1 MDVKTICRRGAD
13 FRFCSP
19 FHARTAISLLRRI
32 FIFLPARF
40 VWNNIASDYKFIV
53 LAFVHPRRAIT
64 YFRGERKRTELGA
77 SRFIFVVHGRASSS
91 LRASPT
97 LRQKN
102 GFVRYPD
109 DTSVKSFIIWR
120 LAGHW
125 WWKEDESGPVP
136 PAMTRS
142 IGLSHCS
149 SERKFGDYAAEYD
162 NGDIRMFPTN
172 DRISQQM
179 FVLSPVSSVARLL
192 PLKIPLLKI
201 HVMKFIFKT
210 AISKKLDHQAFDR
223 AAK

>member
-1 MDVKTICRRGAD
+1 
-13 FRFCSP
+13 
-19 FHARTAISLLRRI
+19 
-32 FIFLPARF
+32 
-40 VWNNIASDYKFIV
+40 
-53 LAFVHPRRAIT
+53 
-64 YFRGERKRTELGA
+64 
-77 SRFIFVVHGRASSS
+77 
-91 LRASPT
+91 
-97 LRQKN
+97 
-102 GFVRYPD
+102 
-109 DTSVKSFIIWR
+109 
-120 LAGHW
+120 
-125 WWKEDESGPVP
+125 
-136 PAMTRS
+136 MTRS